1 MKLAINALRAYS
13 GGAKT
18 HLKGILSGYD
28 PRKYGITEIHVWT
41 YPELILQLTRK
52 NYIHYHTQNIYS
64 QIYQLLW
71 EFFCL
76 QWKIKKWKCNVVL
89 NIDAATFNKFA
100 PSITMSR
107 DMLSYEMGEMFRY
120 GFSIATLRL
129 IIIKIVQNI
138 SLRTSTGAIFLTK
151 YAGKII
157 QKSCGRIDLVSYI
170 PHGVGN
176 NFRTDLKLKKTLLGE
191 QPIQCLY
198 VSNLAPYK
206 HHWHVVRAVK
216 ILRDIGFNIKLT
228 MTGGGDA
235 DGKDE
240 CELRLN
246 NEIKIAD
253 PKSEFVE
260 IIGFVNHS
268 SLPKIYSEADIF
280 VYASSCEN
288 MPNTLVEAMAVGL
301 PICCSNRG
309 PMPEVL
315 GDGGVY
321 FNPEDSI
328 SIASAIKQVIKNE
341 KLRHNISKQAKEI
354 STNYSWERCSKQTWA
369 FVEKIY
375 NLKNQI

>member
-13 GGAKT
+13 GGAQT
-18 HLKGILSGYD
+18 HLKGILSSYD

-41 YPELILQLTRK
+41 YPELILNLPRK
-52 NYIHYHTQNIYS
+52 PYIHYHLVNNNYS

-71 EFFCL
+71 EYFCL
-76 QWKIKKWKCNVVL
+76 QWKIKKWKCNIVL

-107 DMLSYEMGEMFRY
+107 DMLSYERGEMFRY
-120 GFSIATLRL
+120 GFTIATLRI

-151 YAGKII
+151 YAGEII
-157 QKSCGRIDLVSYI
+157 QKSCGHIDSVSYI

-176 NFRTDLKLKKTLLGE
+176 NFRRDFTLKKAISSSQL
-191 QPIQCLY
+191 IQCLY

-216 ILRDIGFNIKLT
+216 ILRDSGFNIKLT
-228 MTGGGDA
+228 LTGGGDA

-240 CELRLN
+240 SELRLN
-246 NEIKIAD
+246 NELKISD
-253 PKSEFVE
+253 PQSEFVE

-268 SLPKIYSEADIF
+268 NLPEIYSKADIF

-315 GDGGVY
+315 DDGGVY

-328 SIASAIKQVIKNE
+328 SISEAIKQVVKND
-341 KLRHNISKQAKEI
+341 KLRHNISIQAKEI
-354 STNYSWERCSKQTWA
+354 SANYSWERCSKQTWA
-369 FVEKIY
+369 FVKKIY
-375 NLKNQI
+375 KLNN